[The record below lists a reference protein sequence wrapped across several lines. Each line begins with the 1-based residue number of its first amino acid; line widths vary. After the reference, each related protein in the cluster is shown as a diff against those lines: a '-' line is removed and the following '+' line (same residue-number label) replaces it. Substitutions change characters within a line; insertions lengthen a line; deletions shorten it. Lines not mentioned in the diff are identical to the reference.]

1 MQLSRLVGG
10 VAAVADNSE
19 LPADA
24 VKPMLGI
31 IADGLLA
38 AEVGARR

>member
-10 VAAVADNSE
+10 IAAVVDNSE

-38 AEVGARR
+38 SEIPATR